1 MAKKKGQTK
10 GIFCLEEPAW
20 WGGIKN
26 RTTVEP
32 VLRLLEKLKGLEVP
46 YLHHDCATRE
56 EFEFFL
62 RKWVGGSFGK
72 YPILYLGF
80 HGGPG
85 EITVEGESVTLKDL
99 EDLLGDGTCAGRL
112 IHFGACNTLA
122 ARERNDQKLDRFLE
136 HTGALAVCGYRRSVD
151 FLESCAFEVLLL
163 GRLQSM
169 SFRRSDSVR
178 KFDDE
183 LQELAPGLYEKL
195 GFRMQW
201 RD

>member
-1 MAKKKGQTK
+1 MAKKKDQTK

-20 WGGIKN
+20 GG
-26 RTTVEP
+26 RVTDPTTVEP
-32 VLRLLEKLKGLEVP
+32 VLRLLEKLKDLAVP

-62 RKWVGGSFGK
+62 PKWVGGSFGK

-85 EITVEGESVTLKDL
+85 EITVGQQSVTLKDL
-99 EDLLGDGTCAGRL
+99 EALLGDGTCAGRL
-112 IHFGACNTLA
+112 IHFGACSTLA
-122 ARERNDQKLDRFLE
+122 ASEQKLNRFLSR
-136 HTGALAVCGYRRSVD
+136 TGALAVCGYTKTVP

-163 GRLQSM
+163 GRLQCV
-169 SFRRSDSVR
+169 SFRRSASVR

-183 LQELAPGLYEKL
+183 LRKRARGLYESL
-195 GFRMQW
+195 GFRMRW
-201 RD
+201 LD

>member
-1 MAKKKGQTK
+1 MAKKKDQTK

-32 VLRLLEKLKGLEVP
+32 LLRLLEKLKDLEVP

-62 RKWVGGSFGK
+62 QKWVGGSFGN

-80 HGGPG
+80 HGDRG
-85 EITVEGESVTLKDL
+85 EITVGGQAVTLKEL
-99 EDLLGDGTCAGRL
+99 EALLGDRTCEGRL
-112 IHFGACNTLA
+112 IHFGACSTLA
-122 ARERNDQKLDRFLE
+122 ASAQTLDRFLE
-136 HTGALAVCGYRRSVD
+136 HTGALAICGYRRGVD
-151 FLESCAFEVLLL
+151 FLESYAFEVLLL
-163 GRLQSM
+163 GRLKSM
-169 SFRRSDSVR
+169 SFRRSASVR

-183 LQELAPGLYEKL
+183 LQVLAPGLYKKL
-195 GFRMQW
+195 GFRM
-201 RD
+201 RSLD